1 MQLRKDL
8 ETGDY
13 PGLSRVGGRGEKGF
27 NRSHVCFTQGGR
39 DSITR
44 GAGRAR
50 GQAAGA
56 AEMRPQAKA
65 CSSRQGC
72 RAGRVLAERLRSGR
86 CPANTWPPAWRC

>member
-44 GAGRAR
+44 GGGPGEGAGSRCCRDAATGQGVQQPAGLPGRTGAR
-50 GQAAGA
+50 
-56 AEMRPQAKA
+56 
-65 CSSRQGC
+65 
-72 RAGRVLAERLRSGR
+72 
-86 CPANTWPPAWRC
+86 